1 MDRVWITV
9 DELLDVEK
17 SEKDLTED
25 GKLTFKAES
34 HGQKY
39 GFTMDLLKGIDKA
52 ASGWNLKGRNI
63 IFCIIKNDDDQ
74 EEYWPRLTKEKVKN
88 QKISPD
94 WSRWVDEDDA

>member
-1 MDRVWITV
+1 MDKIWITV
-9 DELLDVEK
+9 DELLDIEK

-39 GFTMDLLKGIDKA
+39 GFVMDLFKGINLA

-63 IFCIIKNDDDQ
+63 IFTITKKDDDQ
-74 EEYWPRLTKEKVKN
+74 EEYWTRLTKEKVKN
-88 QKISPD
+88 
-94 WSRWVDEDDA
+94 